1 MHFVHLVISIEG
13 SFYNNSHQTL
23 NVDRNCTE
31 NIQNNMLQAG
41 MHSKSAK
48 KTKNKITCI
57 SSFNLAKK
65 FALITDSF
73 KELVKSN
80 YKHSQFF
87 LSIII
92 GNKIRKSSVH

>member
-13 SFYNNSHQTL
+13 SLYNNIRQTL
-23 NVDRNCTE
+23 NVDRDCTE

-57 SSFNLAKK
+57 FSFNLAKK

-80 YKHSQFF
+80 YKHSKKFY
-87 LSIII
+87 LII